1 MRKLTFIAFLCTL
14 LLVSC
19 NQEEQLDTSSTTNKS
34 GILFKL
40 QKDGYEGS
48 TSRISGKET
57 SPYDELHYFI
67 VDENGEKVKI
77 SRAIMKPLRPQFIPK
92 DCTKEIT
99 VCWF

>member
-19 NQEEQLDTSSTTNKS
+19 NQEEQLDTSSATNKS

-40 QKDGYEGS
+40 QKDGYEGN
-48 TSRISGKET
+48 TSRTAEEET

-67 VDENGEKVKI
+67 VDENGEK
-77 SRAIMKPLRPQFIPK
+77 
-92 DCTKEIT
+92 
-99 VCWF
+99 